1 MNKINKIFFF
11 IGKTETTKLLIR
23 QIVQLCADTR
33 KSTGP
38 TTTLHDALIE
48 INPLMEAFG
57 NAKTT
62 MNENSS
68 RFGKYIEL
76 LFDEDGKIAGGKYS
90 QRAVS
95 EHHVFSDSRIDQ
107 STYSPPAPH
116 NQTDFSPAKLDCW

>member
-1 MNKINKIFFF
+1 M
-11 IGKTETTKLLIR
+11 IR

-33 KSTGP
+33 KSNSP

-95 EHHVFSDSRIDQ
+95 EHHNVQ
-107 STYSPPAPH
+107 
-116 NQTDFSPAKLDCW
+116 

>member
-1 MNKINKIFFF
+1 MLGECCVIYGVDNKKIIKFCFFT
-11 IGKTETTKLLIR
+11 GKTETTKLLIR
-23 QIVQLCADTR
+23 QTVQLCADTR

-90 QRAVS
+90 QKAVS
-95 EHHVFSDSRIDQ
+95 EHHNVQ
-107 STYSPPAPH
+107 
-116 NQTDFSPAKLDCW
+116 